1 MLNSKGKRATAKTD
15 EPVVKKPKNS
25 RHGAIS
31 RRKRSLT
38 PAISMNPS
46 SPSCVDS
53 SVLGCQSPTPMYT
66 VTSDAVGDPG
76 TRSPLDNIP
85 TPGTKMRESKST
97 QTDFER
103 GETPWWLQK
112 KTMPTTP
119 MVLQTDPRLKK
130 HKPSS
135 DVTLSDEQSKLIIGE

>member
-1 MLNSKGKRATAKTD
+1 MLNSKGKRATDKTA
-15 EPVVKKPKNS
+15 EPVVKKPKNT

-38 PAISMNPS
+38 PTVSMNSS
-46 SPSCVDS
+46 SPSCGDR
-53 SVLGCQSPTPMYT
+53 SVLGCQSPTLVCT
-66 VTSDAVGDPG
+66 VTSDAQ
-76 TRSPLDNIP
+76 SPLDNVP

-103 GETPWWLQK
+103 CETPRWLLK

-130 HKPSS
+130 HKPSG
-135 DVTLSDEQSKLIIGE
+135 DDTLSDEQSKLIIDI